1 MGYTHS
7 SDDFSPFTKLT
18 DTNFTD
24 LMVYVDDIVLAGNN
38 HADNRHVK
46 AFLDQQFQI
55 KELGPLGYF
64 IALEVARSNQGTMIN
79 QKIHS

>member
-1 MGYTHS
+1 MI
-7 SDDFSPFTKLT
+7 
-18 DTNFTD
+18 
-24 LMVYVDDIVLAGNN
+24 YVVDIVLSGNN
-38 HADNRHVK
+38 QAENRHVK

-64 IALEVARSNQGTMIN
+64 IALEVARSNQGIMIN